1 MKRIKLKYLEESFGK
16 TIKNIVLSKDKCSI
30 LIDFDDNTI
39 TGFTNHGEFKELKLR
54 IDDKLDDLDLN
65 KISKEDKEIKIIKS
79 LKEVINKTIYKIV
92 VSQYGMKLIICFTD
106 NTVICFSSSNNLK
119 ESRILQDT
127 GPINYN
133 ELYELG
139 ILTKEEIEKEVE
151 KIKEKERIE
160 REKRERRKI
169 EILSKLN

>member
-1 MKRIKLKYLEESFGK
+1 MKRIKLKSLEELFGK

-30 LIDFDDNTI
+30 LIDFNDSTI